1 MMQSTTN
8 TTVAAIV
15 ERIGAEP
22 LYGMKKLEIEIRAMV
37 EVATQERKAQL
48 NKEIDAYRNNFMEAL
63 NGDTFNEEAGNRSL
77 EFSGLMSKL
86 TTFANGIAIYCEVA
100 TEDVKESFN
109 GDFDEMPYIQRGIT
123 DKEEM
128 KKIRLEEALDAFSN
142 VYRGFMR
149 KHDGF
154 MVEWDNLML
163 KFN

>member
-1 MMQSTTN
+1 MMQSTAK

-15 ERIGAEP
+15 ERIGTEP
-22 LYGMKKLEIEIRAMV
+22 LYGMKKLEVEIRAMV
-37 EVATQERKAQL
+37 EVATQEQKAQF
-48 NKEIDAYRNNFMEAL
+48 NKELDAYRNNFMEAL

-77 EFSGLMSKL
+77 EFSTLMSKM
-86 TTFANGIAIYCEVA
+86 TVFADGIAIYSEVA

-128 KKIRLEEALDAFSN
+128 KKIRLEEALNAFTN

-149 KHDGF
+149 KHDRLIA
-154 MVEWDNLML
+154 EWDNLML

>member
-1 MMQSTTN
+1 MQNHISS
-8 TTVAAIV
+8 TVAGIV
-15 ERIGAEP
+15 EYIGANP

-37 EVATQERKAQL
+37 EVATQEQKVQL

-63 NGDTFNEEAGNRSL
+63 NGDTFSDEAGNRSL

-100 TEDVKESFN
+100 IEDVKESFN

-142 VYRGFMR
+142 VYSGFMR
-149 KHDGF
+149 QHDGF

>member
-1 MMQSTTN
+1 MQTPISS
-8 TTVAAIV
+8 TVAGIV
-15 ERIGAEP
+15 EYIGANP

-37 EVATQERKAQL
+37 EVATQEQKAQL

-128 KKIRLEEALDAFSN
+128 KKILLEEALDAFSN
-142 VYRGFMR
+142 AYSGFMR
-149 KHDGF
+149 QHDGF

>member
-1 MMQSTTN
+1 MQTPISS
-8 TTVAAIV
+8 TVAGIV
-15 ERIGAEP
+15 EYIGANP

-37 EVATQERKAQL
+37 EVATQEQKAQL

-63 NGDTFNEEAGNRSL
+63 NSDTFNDEAGNRSL

-86 TTFANGIAIYCEVA
+86 TTFADGIAIYCEVA

-109 GDFDEMPYIQRGIT
+109 GDFDEMPYIQCGIT

-128 KKIRLEEALDAFSN
+128 KKIRLEEALNAFSS

-149 KHDGF
+149 KYDSF
-154 MVEWDNLML
+154 IIEWDNLML

>member
-15 ERIGAEP
+15 ERIGSEP

-37 EVATQERKAQL
+37 EVATQEQKAQL
-48 NKEIDAYRNNFMEAL
+48 DKEIDAYRNNFMEAL
-63 NGDTFNEEAGNRSL
+63 NGDTFNEEVGNRSL

-128 KKIRLEEALDAFSN
+128 KKIRLEEALGAFSN
-142 VYRGFMR
+142 VYSGFMR
-149 KHDGF
+149 QHDGF